1 MILAAQRMDHV
12 SEDGIRQL
20 VDAFYTKVRADSELG
35 PIFEHKIK
43 DNWPH
48 HLEKMYAFWS
58 SVMLTTG
65 RYKGNPFAAHL
76 KHPLTPAMFERWL
89 ALWGETVDEMFAP
102 EIAVQFRA
110 KAQRIAES
118 LQLGMFFRPGAP
130 SGLPIRRTPPATT
143 P

>member
-1 MILAAQRMDHV
+1 MRPSPTLDEAALP
-12 SEDGIRQL
+12 GL
-20 VDAFYTKVRADSELG
+20 VDRFYARVRQDPEIG
-35 PIFEHKIK
+35 PVFNAAIE
-43 DNWPH
+43 DWDV
-48 HLEKMYAFWS
+48 HLEKLAAFWS

-118 LQLGMFFRPGAP
+118 LQLGMFFRPAAP
-130 SGLPIRRTPPATT
+130 SGLTIKRTPPATT

>member
-1 MILAAQRMDHV
+1 MRPSPILDEAALP
-12 SEDGIRQL
+12 GL
-20 VDAFYTKVRADSELG
+20 VDRFYARVRQDPEIG
-35 PIFEHKIK
+35 PVFNAAIE
-43 DNWPH
+43 DWDV
-48 HLEKMYAFWS
+48 HLEKLAAFWS

-130 SGLPIRRTPPATT
+130 SGLPIRRTPPETT

>member
-1 MILAAQRMDHV
+1 MRPSPILDEAALP
-12 SEDGIRQL
+12 GL
-20 VDAFYTKVRADSELG
+20 VDRFYARVRQDPEIG
-35 PIFEHKIK
+35 PVFNAAIE
-43 DNWPH
+43 DWDV
-48 HLEKMYAFWS
+48 HLEKLAAFWS

>member
-1 MILAAQRMDHV
+1 MRPSPALDEAALP
-12 SEDGIRQL
+12 GL
-20 VDAFYTKVRADSELG
+20 VDRFYARVRQDPEIG
-35 PIFEHKIK
+35 PVFNAAIE
-43 DNWPH
+43 DWDV
-48 HLEKMYAFWS
+48 HLEKLAAFWS

>member
-1 MILAAQRMDHV
+1 MRSSPTLDEAALP
-12 SEDGIRQL
+12 GL
-20 VDAFYTKVRADSELG
+20 VDRFYARVRQDPEIG
-35 PIFEHKIK
+35 PVFNAAIE
-43 DNWPH
+43 DWDV
-48 HLEKMYAFWS
+48 HLEKLAAFWS

>member
-1 MILAAQRMDHV
+1 MRPSPTLDEAALP
-12 SEDGIRQL
+12 GL
-20 VDAFYTKVRADSELG
+20 VDRFYARVRQDPEIG
-35 PIFEHKIK
+35 PVFNAAIE
-43 DNWPH
+43 DWDV
-48 HLEKMYAFWS
+48 HLEKLAAFWS

>member
-1 MILAAQRMDHV
+1 MRPSPILDEAALP
-12 SEDGIRQL
+12 GL
-20 VDAFYTKVRADSELG
+20 VDRFYARVRQDPEIG
-35 PIFEHKIK
+35 PVFNVAIE
-43 DNWPH
+43 DWDV
-48 HLEKMYAFWS
+48 HLEKLAAFWS